1 MLSRSLLKTNSTVQ
15 DVLCTAVHG
24 RRSLLPRSHTVLR
37 YTKRRHFIQTR
48 KKSTAFPA
56 RQHYVQICCAEFRY
70 DRTANVQTADT
81 TPLTSAKYG
90 FHCTM
95 QLAAV
100 GRNFLYEVSTK
111 SGQHTTTGRVW
122 STYAFN
128 QTVPVPRS
136 TERLLDFLKT
146 LPASNFTKAWQ
157 PVSSLIRHCKRTWT
171 LTKALFIY
179 FAKNAYNVTRLPCA
193 RKTNQNT

>member
-1 MLSRSLLKTNSTVQ
+1 VVQLVKKLPAFYGTIRSCSQQNQRIPSTSSDSMLSRSLLKTNSTVQ

-111 SGQHTTTGRVW
+111 SGQHTTTGRV
-122 STYAFN
+122 
-128 QTVPVPRS
+128 
-136 TERLLDFLKT
+136 
-146 LPASNFTKAWQ
+146 
-157 PVSSLIRHCKRTWT
+157 
-171 LTKALFIY
+171 
-179 FAKNAYNVTRLPCA
+179 
-193 RKTNQNT
+193 